1 MILRALVKTPVG
13 LVNILT
19 THFSLSTSAR
29 RRNTLEVWDYVLQ
42 LTEPVI
48 LLGDFNCEPDSETF
62 KFFTGQIEIEGKRG
76 DFKDAWRELNP
87 NVDDKEGWTYNTLAD
102 SPRKRIDFLFYRGL
116 TAKHVEIFPYNPNAT
131 TQASDHRPIFV
142 DFSIP

>member
-13 LVNILT
+13 LINILT
-19 THFSLSTSAR
+19 THFSLSSSAR
-29 RRNTLEVWDYVLQ
+29 KRNTLEVWDFVST

-48 LLGDFNCEPDSETF
+48 ILGDFNCEPDSEAF
-62 KFFTGQIEIEGKRG
+62 KFFTGELELNGKKG
-76 DFKDAWRELNP
+76 NFKDAWRELNP
-87 NVDDKEGWTYNTLAD
+87 TVDDKDGWTYNTLAD

-116 TAKHVEIFPYNPNAT
+116 TPKKVEIFPYDAEAP
-131 TQASDHRPIFV
+131 TQPSDHRPIFV